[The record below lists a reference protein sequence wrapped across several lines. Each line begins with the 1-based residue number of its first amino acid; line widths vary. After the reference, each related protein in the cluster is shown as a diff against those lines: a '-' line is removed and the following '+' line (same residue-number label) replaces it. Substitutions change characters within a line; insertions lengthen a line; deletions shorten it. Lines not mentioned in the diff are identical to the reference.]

1 MKKNTKILTIVIIAA
16 ILLTGLMLLLI
27 FMPNG
32 SDEEVATVDEGI
44 SMTVLTDSNGMHQAE
59 INTNEKGEIDN
70 NSYGTLME
78 YVPADIS
85 KIHVENS
92 KGTLDITSYT
102 PVNDD
107 GTTET
112 TVYEVVGYEDFELQT
127 GIADEIA
134 NDAAQLEFTQVVTL
148 EKDKSSEYGFDKP
161 RATVTVTY
169 TDDTTAVI
177 YVGNDAPQSAGTY
190 VKFGDGDAIYFVS
203 TDAVSSFDYG
213 ITDLM
218 SLTINSSAGDSDS
231 SQASS
236 ITISGSNF
244 ADTIELVPN
253 DGEKSSVSYIMTKPV
268 ERYANEVESSN
279 IEGAIR
285 GLYAESV
292 KMVKPSSS
300 QLSEL
305 GLSNPYAQIKAVYPD
320 VTVNLIAS
328 KPDSEG
334 KVNIMEKGGDV
345 VYVMASANL
354 PWVITSYESL
364 VNEYVLYPKM
374 AALSKMSIND
384 GSKTYEFKLSTK
396 ETTTTD
402 DDGEE
407 TTSSTTTVQYGKE
420 EIDVSYF
427 STLFQNIALTEL
439 ADSETENTSGSPVL
453 SVSYT
458 YSSDGTTDK
467 VEFYESGS
475 NRYVA
480 KVNGKSVGH
489 VHKAGINK
497 IVKQVSTVASNKQV
511 DSLL

>member
-1 MKKNTKILTIVIIAA
+1 MKKNTKILAIVIIAA

-32 SDEEVATVDEGI
+32 SQESEATVDEGI
-44 SMTVLTDSNGMHQAE
+44 SMTVLTDSNGVHQAK
-59 INTNEKGEIDN
+59 INTNENGEIDN

-85 KIHVENS
+85 KIHIENT

-102 PVNDD
+102 PINDD

-112 TVYEVVGYEDFELQT
+112 TVYTVVGYEDFDLQT

-134 NDAAQLEFTQVVTL
+134 NDAAQLEFSKVISL
-148 EKDKSSEYGFDKP
+148 EKDKAAEYGLDKP
-161 RATVTVTY
+161 RSTVTVTY
-169 TDDTTAVI
+169 SDNTTAVI
-177 YVGNDAPQSAGTY
+177 YVGNDAPKSAGTY
-190 VKFGDGDAIYFVS
+190 VKFGSEDTIYFVS
-203 TDAVSSFDYG
+203 IDDVSSFDYG
-213 ITDLM
+213 VTDLM
-218 SLTINSSAGDSDS
+218 SLTINDSASDS
-231 SQASS
+231 ENSQASS

-244 ADTIELVPN
+244 TDTIELVPN
-253 DGEKSSVSYIMTKPV
+253 NDGKSSASYTMTKPV
-268 ERYANEVESSN
+268 KRYANEVESSN

-300 QLSEL
+300 QLSDL
-305 GLSNPYAQIKAVYPD
+305 GLSKPYAQIKAVYPD
-320 VTVNLIAS
+320 ITVNLIAS

-334 KVNIMEKGGDV
+334 KVNLMKKGGDV

-354 PWVITSYESL
+354 PWVTTSYENL

-374 AALSKMSIND
+374 SALSKVSIND
-384 GSKTYEFKLSTK
+384 GNKTYEFKLSTK

-407 TTSSTTTVQYGKE
+407 STSTTTTVKYGKD

-439 ADSETENTSGSPVL
+439 ADCKTENASGTPVL

-458 YSSDGTTDK
+458 YSADGTTDK
-467 VEFYESGS
+467 VDFYDSGN

-480 KVNGKSVGH
+480 KVNGNSVGH